1 MVAKN
6 RDEAKRE
13 LMAECNGRIPDNVID
28 LLLDIHE
35 KDPEYFHKQMRDI
48 LREEKKGPKKAFAN
62 AEKLMSLI
70 PAIEVENAVIEGP
83 IIEEIEALE

>member
-35 KDPEYFHKQMRDI
+35 KDPEYFHKQMREI
-48 LREEKKGPKKAFAN
+48 LREEKKGPKKAV
-62 AEKLMSLI
+62 EQKLESLI
-70 PAIEVENAVIEGP
+70 PAIVVENAVQDGP
-83 IIEEIEALE
+83 IIEEIEVVE

>member
-35 KDPEYFHKQMRDI
+35 RDPEYFHKQMRDI
-48 LREEKKGPKKAFAN
+48 LREEKKGPKKTVVL
-62 AEKLMSLI
+62 KLESLI
-70 PAIEVENAVIEGP
+70 PAIEVENAAKDGP
-83 IIEEIEALE
+83 IIEEIEVVE

>member
-35 KDPEYFHKQMRDI
+35 KDPEYFHKQMREI
-48 LREEKKGPKKAFAN
+48 LREEKKGPKKAV
-62 AEKLMSLI
+62 EQKLESMI
-70 PAIEVENAVIEGP
+70 PAIVVENAVQDGP
-83 IIEEIEALE
+83 IIEEIEVVE

>member
-48 LREEKKGPKKAFAN
+48 LREEKKGPCRKSGH
-62 AEKLMSLI
+62 AEKLQSLI
-70 PAIEVENAVIEGP
+70 PAIEVENVELGGP
-83 IIEEIEALE
+83 IIEEIEVVE

>member
-1 MVAKN
+1 MVARN

-48 LREEKKGPKKAFAN
+48 LREEKKGPKKAVGQ
-62 AEKLMSLI
+62 KLESLI
-70 PAIEVENAVIEGP
+70 PAIEVENAAMEGP
-83 IIEEIEALE
+83 FIEDIEVVE

>member
-35 KDPEYFHKQMRDI
+35 KDSEYFHKQMRDI

-62 AEKLMSLI
+62 AEKKASLI
-70 PAIEVENAVIEGP
+70 PAIQVENAALDGP
-83 IIEEIEALE
+83 VIEEILAVE